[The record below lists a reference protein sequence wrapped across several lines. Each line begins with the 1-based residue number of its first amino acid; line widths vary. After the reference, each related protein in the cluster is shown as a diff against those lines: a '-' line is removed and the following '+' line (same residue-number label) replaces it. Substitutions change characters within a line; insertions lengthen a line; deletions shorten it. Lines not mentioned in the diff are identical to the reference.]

1 MEKGGSRLGRPLSA
15 LYSSGAQDY
24 SLGSRFYDAGQ
35 VSGSQDY
42 SQDDIYAANG
52 LRAPYYSLADY
63 AGQYSDTQDYM
74 AADAFYA
81 YDAMALASSDAV
93 DSAASPDGYGY
104 VETNEFFECEDGV
117 RKIGPK

>member
-1 MEKGGSRLGRPLSA
+1 MEKGGRRLGRPLPA

-35 VSGSQDY
+35 GSQDY
-42 SQDDIYAANG
+42 SQDDIYAANRLG
-52 LRAPYYSLADY
+52 APYYSLADY
-63 AGQYSDTQDYM
+63 AGQYAGTQDYTE
-74 AADAFYA
+74 ADAFYA
-81 YDAMALASSDAV
+81 DDAMALAASDAV